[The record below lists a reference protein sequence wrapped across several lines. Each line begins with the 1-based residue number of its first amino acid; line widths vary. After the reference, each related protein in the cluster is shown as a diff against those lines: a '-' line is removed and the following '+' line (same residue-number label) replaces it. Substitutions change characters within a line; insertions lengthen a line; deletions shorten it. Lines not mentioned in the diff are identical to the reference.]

1 MTAPEIT
8 LARHVPELALDWMH
22 SHPGEHWRLIEGT
35 LCFADI
41 SGFTRLAER
50 LAQRGRRG
58 GEELVETLSRVFGTM
73 LDVAHDNGGGLLKF
87 GGDAL
92 LLFFSGDGHALR
104 AANTAIQ
111 MRAALREAAK
121 IPTSVGKLN
130 LSMSVGLHSGDVHFL
145 LVGSTH
151 RELVILG
158 PAASKIIETE
168 GAANAGQI
176 LTSPTT
182 AAALPTSAT
191 RPAGEHLELRWRTPK
206 PAPASQP
213 VSDATST
220 DARSLFP
227 EVLGEHLA
235 AAVPDPEHRIAC
247 IAFMRASGTDA
258 LLAESGPDALAEA
271 VHTTIGRAQEI
282 FAEEGV
288 TLLCWPWT
296 WTRTASSSSS
306 APACPTRSRTTRA

>member
-158 PAASKIIETE
+158 PAASKIIETR
-168 GAANAGQI
+168 AR
-176 LTSPTT
+176 S
-182 AAALPTSAT
+182 S
-191 RPAGEHLELRWRTPK
+191 
-206 PAPASQP
+206 PAPPRQRRCQPRRPGPPASTW
-213 VSDATST
+213 SCAG
-220 DARSLFP
+220 ARPSRHP
-227 EVLGEHLA
+227 HLN
-235 AAVPDPEHRIAC
+235 R
-247 IAFMRASGTDA
+247 
-258 LLAESGPDALAEA
+258 
-271 VHTTIGRAQEI
+271 
-282 FAEEGV
+282 
-288 TLLCWPWT
+288 
-296 WTRTASSSSS
+296 
-306 APACPTRSRTTRA
+306 